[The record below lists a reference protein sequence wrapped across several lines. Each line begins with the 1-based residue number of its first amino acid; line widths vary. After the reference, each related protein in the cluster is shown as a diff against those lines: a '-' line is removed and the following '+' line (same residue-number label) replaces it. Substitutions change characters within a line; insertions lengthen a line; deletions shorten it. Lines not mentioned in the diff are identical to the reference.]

1 MEIYATFLKVTDWN
15 SAFLRNFPIIPK
27 EEYRETSQDYKLK
40 DIQLLTHLLISFCH
54 EKGIK
59 NITDL

>member
-27 EEYRETSQDYKLK
+27 EVYRETSQDYKLK
-40 DIQLLTHLLISFCH
+40 DLHSYWHT
-54 EKGIK
+54 
-59 NITDL
+59 